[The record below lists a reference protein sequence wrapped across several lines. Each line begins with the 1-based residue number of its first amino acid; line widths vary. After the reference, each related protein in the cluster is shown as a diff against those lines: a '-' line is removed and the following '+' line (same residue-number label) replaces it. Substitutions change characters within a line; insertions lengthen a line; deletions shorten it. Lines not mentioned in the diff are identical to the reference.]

1 MDRMTTLGFSWARH
15 SDPDK
20 HKNSLI
26 LLQVSLIADLLN
38 SKGDRQIKGKESSLR
53 REGGQPETPFISKFN
68 SILKEY

>member
-1 MDRMTTLGFSWARH
+1 MTTLGFSKARH

-26 LLQVSLIADLLN
+26 LPLVSLIADLLN
-38 SKGDRQIKGKESSLR
+38 SKGDQRIKGKDNSLR
-53 REGGQPETPFISKFN
+53 RESGQSETPFISRFN

>member
-1 MDRMTTLGFSWARH
+1 MMLRFSWARH

-26 LLQVSLIADLLN
+26 LLLVSLIADLLN
-38 SKGDRQIKGKESSLR
+38 SKGSQQIKGKDNSLR
-53 REGGQPETPFISKFN
+53 REGGLTETSYISKFN